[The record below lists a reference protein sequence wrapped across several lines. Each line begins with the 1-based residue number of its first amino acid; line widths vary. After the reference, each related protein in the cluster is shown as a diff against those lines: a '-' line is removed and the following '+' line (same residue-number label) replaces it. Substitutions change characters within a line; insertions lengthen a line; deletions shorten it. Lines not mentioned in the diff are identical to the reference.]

1 MTAWM
6 IRRAAW
12 GWLGLG
18 LLGLVAAATRGHAQQ
33 YPPGYAPLA
42 QTAPESLAPAVS
54 PARGGAPYS
63 PSSQMVTVSAATL
76 DGIIRRLE
84 TLEAQ
89 QKKADAPE
97 WLDMSGQKF
106 SVKMGGRIMG
116 DYIMFPSRNSPLGF
130 ENYVELRRLRLF
142 MQGDGYGVF
151 FYKFDLG
158 FEPEANEDEPDSAVA
173 VKDIFIGARDVP
185 WLGKVELGYVKMPF
199 SLEVL
204 TSSKYI
210 SFLERGLPINY
221 LPVRKLGF
229 RATDHTPDQ
238 ALFWQW
244 AVFFDDF
251 DPIDHQ
257 RISDAQGVSLVGRVV
272 TTPYYCQ
279 DGRYFV
285 HLGLMGNWT
294 SDRDKQV
301 RFQTRPE
308 THEGPRFVDS
318 GTFLADHY
326 YDMGAQAAVNWGPWS
341 VQSELF
347 YRRTTGPAGD
357 YDFYGAY
364 VFASYFITGE
374 HRAYKRSAAH
384 FDRLKPYTNFWIV
397 RGQEGVDWGWGAWQV
412 VARWSYYDVSNA
424 PLQGTLPVPDNP
436 YVGME
441 NNVAVG
447 VNWYWNPYMRVM
459 LDVTHAWAKYNY
471 SPDGELSILGMRFQ
485 VDW

>member
-1 MTAWM
+1 MSKADG
-6 IRRAAW
+6 
-12 GWLGLG
+12 GWLRAPWVWTLL
-18 LLGLVAAATRGHAQQ
+18 LLGCWGT
-33 YPPGYAPLA
+33 PLEA
-42 QTAPESLAPAVS
+42 QTFPAGAPMD
-54 PARGGAPYS
+54 PARGFGSEPGS
-63 PSSQMVTVSAATL
+63 TQMVTVSAASL
-76 DGIIRRLE
+76 ENILQRLE
-84 TLEAQ
+84 ALEAQ
-89 QKKADAPE
+89 QAKAAAPE
-97 WLDMSGQKF
+97 WEDVSSQKF
-106 SVKMGGRIMG
+106 TVKIGGRIMG
-116 DYIMFPSRNSPLGF
+116 DYIMFPTRHAPQDF
-130 ENYVELRRLRLF
+130 QNYVELRRLRLF
-142 MQGDGYGVF
+142 MAGEGYGVY

-173 VKDIFIGARDVP
+173 VKDILIGARDVP

-210 SFLERGLPINY
+210 SFLERALPTNY

-229 RATDHTPDQ
+229 RSTNHSADES
-238 ALFWQW
+238 LFWQW

-251 DPIDHQ
+251 DAIEHQ
-257 RISDAQGVSLVGRVV
+257 RVGDAQGVSVVGRAV

-294 SDRDKQV
+294 SDRNH
-301 RFQTRPE
+301 RLRMRTRPE

-318 GTFLADHY
+318 GTLLVDDYF
-326 YDMGAQAAVNWGPWS
+326 DMGAQMAVNWGPWS

-347 YRRTTGPAGD
+347 WRHTQGPAGN

-364 VFASYFITGE
+364 AFASYFITGE

-384 FDRLKPYTNFWIV
+384 FDRLKPYTNFWVV
-397 RGQEGVDWGWGAWQV
+397 RGQDGVDWGWGAWQI
-412 VARWSYYDVSNA
+412 VARWSFYDVSNA

-436 YVGME
+436 YAGVE
-441 NNVAVG
+441 TNVAVG
-447 VNWYWNPYMRVM
+447 VNWYWNPYARVM
-459 LDVTHAWAKYNY
+459 LDWTYAWADYNHT
-471 SPDGELSILGMRFQ
+471 PNGELSILGMRFQ